1 MQPNQL
7 TDMEVVE
14 LLKGSS
20 TINKAR
26 AVFSSYSAMIENDQH
41 QRKPMGPIEIR
52 RLEFEAVQKIKE
64 IFDAE

>member
-1 MQPNQL
+1 
-7 TDMEVVE
+7 MEVVE

-26 AVFSSYSAMIENDQH
+26 AIFSSYSAMIENDQH

-52 RLEFEAVQKIKE
+52 RMEFEAVQKIKE
-64 IFDAE
+64 IFDDETNSISSI